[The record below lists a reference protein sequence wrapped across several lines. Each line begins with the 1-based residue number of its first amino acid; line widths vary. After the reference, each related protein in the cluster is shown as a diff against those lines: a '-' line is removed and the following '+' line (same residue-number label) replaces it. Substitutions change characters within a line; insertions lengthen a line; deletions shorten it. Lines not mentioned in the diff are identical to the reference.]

1 MGGQPVGRAGVS
13 RPSNARDCRR
23 RTCPG
28 VVQLAGCTVIVGARE
43 GSTCSGGIHNTR
55 SGHPFGGGMV
65 CHLRGSVRESSIP
78 AWASGPTRVR
88 VVRSVRPPKSQ
99 DVMWSICENAGG
111 VAGPGAEL
119 APSSPTRARYW
130 STDPSRR
137 DRPRNSDRPWK
148 SMTCRKRSRASQVS
162 TSWSTVIR
170 TPASVTAVPVRAA
183 SCSRV
188 TAATMVVEPV
198 QGQVPYHARNP
209 RLWRRT
215 VRHDAA
221 GRGCGCPPQR
231 DPALCHALRHRQH
244 RRRR

>member
-1 MGGQPVGRAGVS
+1 MHGDRRCPGGVHLFRRDPQHPVGTPFRRWDGL
-13 RPSNARDCRR
+13 PS
-23 RTCPG
+23 PW
-28 VVQLAGCTVIVGARE
+28 I
-43 GSTCSGGIHNTR
+43 S
-55 SGHPFGGGMV
+55 
-65 CHLRGSVRESSIP
+65 
-78 AWASGPTRVR
+78 
-88 VVRSVRPPKSQ
+88 
-99 DVMWSICENAGG
+99 
-111 VAGPGAEL
+111 AEL